1 MKPIIINIHGSCV
14 SRDLFRGQEDS
25 PLVVGEYIARS
36 TIFSTMA
43 APVKISDPS
52 FHEKGTWRKRL
63 VQMDC
68 GKKLFDCFREHPSDI
83 LLLDGIDER
92 LGVLTFGGGAALTM
106 SPYAQQELPAP
117 VLAGGGG
124 TRLSVADKPAGDAK
138 MRAGICAAAA

>member
-1 MKPIIINIHGSCV
+1 MKQIIINIHGSCV

-117 VLAGGGG
+117 PPNYL
-124 TRLSVADKPAGDAK
+124 
-138 MRAGICAAAA
+138 